1 MFLRPFSTFLVVFE
15 TSLCHFS
22 TSFRRAFAEFFSIT
36 PSRLLNRC
44 IDFAWRANCQNQNCC
59 QSSKFFRALAATAS
73 SPLRH
78 PTMTALCGTNSM
90 KTFLTVPKIMARYS
104 LRKARLRYESIKGT
118 CWWCEM
124 CILVVRK
131 RNGRRRDT
139 LTVAIVLILELPLYI
154 LKPGPDSI
162 FYGFERSDWLKIIK
176 QPIRGLKIPNTN
188 WPWNQFYNKI
198 LGYWAISKDI
208 YKEVISTI
216 IFCRPLS

>member
-1 MFLRPFSTFLVVFE
+1 MKKVSPIIQCSLLRWLNEWKRWRDDYDNRALRTNTFFQNFIVTFLTSFAVLLRRFWFYLTFIVFLDLIRRFSTFSMFLRPFSTFLVVFE

-124 CILVVRK
+124 CILVV
-131 RNGRRRDT
+131 
-139 LTVAIVLILELPLYI
+139 
-154 LKPGPDSI
+154 
-162 FYGFERSDWLKIIK
+162 
-176 QPIRGLKIPNTN
+176 
-188 WPWNQFYNKI
+188 
-198 LGYWAISKDI
+198 
-208 YKEVISTI
+208 
-216 IFCRPLS
+216 